1 MKKILKAYDIPPNLL
16 NSIMQ
21 MYKNT
26 RAKVISPDGETDFFW
41 IISGVLQ
48 GDTLAPYLF
57 VIVLDY
63 VMRNIFAGRE
73 EEYGFTLQRRR
84 SSRVKAITVT
94 DFDFAD
100 DLAITTEEIEQ
111 AQEILLRLEHEAG
124 KVGLI
129 CNADKTKFQSYNQEE
144 PVSLKTKDG
153 EVIKEVANFKYSAT
167 RLIRPRLLR
176 QHG

>member
-1 MKKILKAYDIPPNLL
+1 M
-16 NSIMQ
+16 
-21 MYKNT
+21 
-26 RAKVISPDGETDFFW
+26 
-41 IISGVLQ
+41 
-48 GDTLAPYLF
+48 APYLF

-100 DLAITTEEIEQ
+100 DLAITTEEMEK

-129 CNADKTKFQSYNQEE
+129 CTG
-144 PVSLKTKDG
+144 VC
-153 EVIKEVANFKYSAT
+153 
-167 RLIRPRLLR
+167 PRLCRFEINLKFNP
-176 QHG
+176 QKLFFSHAKQFPSSDF